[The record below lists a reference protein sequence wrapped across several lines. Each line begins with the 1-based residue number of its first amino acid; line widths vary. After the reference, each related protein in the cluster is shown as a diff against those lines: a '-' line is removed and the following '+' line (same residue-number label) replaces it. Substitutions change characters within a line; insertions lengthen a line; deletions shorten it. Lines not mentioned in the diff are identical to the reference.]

1 LGNDL
6 LIIDILTSCREPVDA
21 RPDLPV
27 LPVRLP
33 ADWINAMLIL
43 LLIVLHACVAL
54 PTAYCLLFEPTDARF
69 DSRPPPVEP
78 LLILIC
84 LSSLLLALTALPA
97 ECGPWSHA
105 FLALL
110 IDSLID
116 LTSDLLLMSLRLLI
130 LTFDLAGCGYR
141 SHASS
146 DLPAFLPLY
155 LPPRLHW
162 LPFRPRPLPLPLR
175 LRASLVQAAVYTV
188 VIGHAQRDGVLG
200 IGMTW
205 TLAVFALI
213 LEGGY
218 A

>member
-1 LGNDL
+1 
-6 LIIDILTSCREPVDA
+6 
-21 RPDLPV
+21 
-27 LPVRLP
+27 
-33 ADWINAMLIL
+33 
-43 LLIVLHACVAL
+43 
-54 PTAYCLLFEPTDARF
+54 
-69 DSRPPPVEP
+69 
-78 LLILIC
+78 
-84 LSSLLLALTALPA
+84 
-97 ECGPWSHA
+97 
-105 FLALL
+105 
-110 IDSLID
+110 
-116 LTSDLLLMSLRLLI
+116 MSLRLLI

-155 LPPRLHW
+155 LPPRLHR
-162 LPFRPRPLPLPLR
+162 LPFRSRPLPLR

-213 LEGGY
+213 LEGEY